1 MARTKHIT
9 AAATQEV
16 QTEKKPKVVRSYT
29 TVGTV
34 FFDRVLNKDTN
45 KMELRALYLHMLD
58 GHTYRIDMTKAK
70 DAKTFRAKD
79 LALKSAMIKLGQIAI
94 CDQAVIQEITETVE

>member
-16 QTEKKPKVVRSYT
+16 QTENKTKVVSYT

-34 FFDRVLNKDTN
+34 FFDRVLNKETN
-45 KMELRALYLHMLD
+45 KMELKALYLHMLD
-58 GHTYRIDMTKAK
+58 GHTYKIDMTKAK
-70 DAKTFRAKD
+70 DAKTFRARD
-79 LALKSAMIKLGQIAI
+79 LALKSAMIELGRKAL